1 MTGPTVGGFLM
12 QLGGWPWI
20 FWMNAIVGFAV
31 TAAVA
36 LIFKGPGEQRRE
48 PFDFYGS
55 AALLIGYPALLVA
68 LTFGAKTAWTSPEV
82 LLAFGVG
89 VIGIASFVRIEL
101 HTAKPLV
108 DLALF
113 RRRTLTGAL
122 ISAVL
127 CQLIYSPI
135 TLCAPL
141 YLQNVLGAS
150 AMTAGFLL
158 AILPLST
165 AIASPL
171 SGRLA
176 DRFEASKV
184 SGFGV
189 IAIALAIGFYSRLH
203 ANASF
208 TAAAVVLALLGA
220 GIGVFTPAN
229 QKVAFASV
237 TQQDFGLLAAMLS
250 SFGTAAGTVGTTITV
265 ALMESD
271 GGARLWSAP
280 ETLARAQQF
289 AFACLLPLGLLA
301 IVIAFCVRS
310 TRPAL
315 KK

>member
-1 MTGPTVGGFLM
+1 
-12 QLGGWPWI
+12 
-20 FWMNAIVGFAV
+20 
-31 TAAVA
+31 
-36 LIFKGPGEQRRE
+36 
-48 PFDFYGS
+48 
-55 AALLIGYPALLVA
+55 
-68 LTFGAKTAWTSPEV
+68 
-82 LLAFGVG
+82 
-89 VIGIASFVRIEL
+89 
-101 HTAKPLV
+101 
-108 DLALF
+108 
-113 RRRTLTGAL
+113 L